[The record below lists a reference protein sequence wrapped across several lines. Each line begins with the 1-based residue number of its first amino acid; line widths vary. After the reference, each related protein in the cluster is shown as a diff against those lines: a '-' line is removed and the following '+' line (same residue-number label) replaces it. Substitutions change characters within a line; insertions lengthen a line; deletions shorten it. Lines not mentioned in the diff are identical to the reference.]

1 MCSWWLYHH
10 WKRLAAKGALGR
22 QLNSYRILKII
33 DSWVPYW
40 LTGGLAQ
47 VLVVVFFP
55 SCSLDKSQHFT
66 VSRLI
71 VSFHWRK
78 NTTLGPNF
86 TPWPW
91 LWLIPV
97 VYGIYLVSIILQKSK
112 CLFLFLQVDTS
123 TVVALLSTVCFCSFF
138 SFQKEF
144 KIWVG
149 HILFI
154 KKKIY
159 HFLIIFFLRNGRDVW
174 GCNGIQLN
182 AAKK

>member
-91 LWLIPV
+91 LWFIPV

-112 CLFLFLQVDTS
+112 MPVSVPASWYIHSCSFTFYCVFLFFFFLFKKNLKFEWATS
-123 TVVALLSTVCFCSFF
+123 FLL
-138 SFQKEF
+138 
-144 KIWVG
+144 
-149 HILFI
+149 
-154 KKKIY
+154 KKK
-159 HFLIIFFLRNGRDVW
+159 FIIF
-174 GCNGIQLN
+174 
-182 AAKK
+182 